1 MKKLLLTITSLALS
15 GCAYLQSVSTT
26 PVPQDR
32 TNIVQAESYRF
43 IFLLLNFNNN
53 YVDEMVSNL
62 SAQCPNGQIKGILT
76 KNENIMYFPIIAHAN
91 RVTATGYCVK
101 PSARAQSD
109 SLQIG
114 MSQ

>member
-1 MKKLLLTITSLALS
+1 MKKLLLVVLSLALS

-26 PVPQDR
+26 PVPQER
-32 TNIVQAESYRF
+32 TNVVQAESYRF

-53 YVDEMVSNL
+53 YVDEMVSQL
-62 SAQCPNGQIKGILT
+62 AEQCPNGQVKGILT
-76 KNENIMYFPIIAHAN
+76 KNESIMYFPIIAHAS
-91 RVTATGYCVK
+91 RVTAKGYCIK

-109 SLQIG
+109 AVQIG